1 MLFRIIRFV
10 SCLRVLGMYRII
22 SQFVAVAALCVA
34 LQTSSASFAAE
45 PAHAEVHADAV
56 DAHGEGGGGHA
67 HESGLP
73 MTWSKD
79 LALFS
84 LITFAVYLVVL
95 RVGAWGPLQAGLS
108 ERERGI
114 QQNIADAEA
123 SRVKAEALL
132 KDHELKLA
140 KVQEEV
146 RDILAEARRDAEH
159 TKQEII
165 TTAQKEADASKQRAI
180 AEIER
185 SRDQALTELF
195 DFVSTNVVNA
205 TENVIGRSLSGEDHD
220 RLVKDAL
227 SQINVRRN

>member
-1 MLFRIIRFV
+1 MFRII
-10 SCLRVLGMYRII
+10 SK
-22 SQFVAVAALCVA
+22 FVAVAVVCVA
-34 LQTSSASFAAE
+34 LHGSQVSFAVD
-45 PAHAEVHADAV
+45 PVHADPVHGDATHAPAGA
-56 DAHGEGGGGHA
+56 AHGAEGGAAHGH
-67 HESGLP
+67 EGGLP
-73 MTWSKD
+73 MKWSQD

-84 LITFAVYLVVL
+84 LVTFAVYLLVL
-95 RVGAWGPLQAGLS
+95 RLGAWGPLQAGLS

-123 SRVKAEALL
+123 SRLKAEALL

-165 TTAQKEADASKQRAI
+165 TTAHKEADASKQRAI
-180 AEIER
+180 ADIER

-205 TENVIGRSLSGEDHD
+205 TENVIGRSLSGDDHD

>member
-1 MLFRIIRFV
+1 MFRLISRI
-10 SCLRVLGMYRII
+10 CLIGVVCFALQ
-22 SQFVAVAALCVA
+22 SSVAVYAAGDGHGEA
-34 LQTSSASFAAE
+34 DHGAA
-45 PAHAEVHADAV
+45 
-56 DAHGEGGGGHA
+56 GEGGHDG
-67 HESGLP
+67 GLP
-73 MTWSKD
+73 MNWSKD

-84 LITFAVYLVVL
+84 LVTFAVYVAVL
-95 RVGAWGPLQAGLS
+95 RFGAWAPLQAGLN

-114 QQNIADAEA
+114 RQNIADAE
-123 SRVKAEALL
+123 SCRLKSEAML
-132 KDHELKLA
+132 KEHGLKLD

-165 TTAQKEADASKQRAI
+165 ATAQKEAEATKNRAI

-205 TENVIGRSLSGEDHD
+205 TEQVIGRSLSGSDQH

-227 SQINVRRN
+227 AQINVRRN

>member
-1 MLFRIIRFV
+1 MFRLIAQLFV
-10 SCLRVLGMYRII
+10 
-22 SQFVAVAALCVA
+22 VALVCVA
-34 LQTSSASFAAE
+34 IQFPAAAYAAGDE
-45 PAHAEVHADAV
+45 HVEAHVEGG
-56 DAHGEGGGGHA
+56 HGEGGHDA
-67 HESGLP
+67 GLP
-73 MTWSKD
+73 MNWSED

-84 LITFAVYLVVL
+84 LITFAVYLAVL
-95 RVGAWGPLQAGLS
+95 RVGAWGPLQAGLN

-114 QQNIADAEA
+114 RQNIADAES
-123 SRVKAEALL
+123 SRLKSAALL

-140 KVQEEV
+140 EVQEEV

-159 TKQEII
+159 TKQEIVAV
-165 TTAQKEADASKQRAI
+165 AQKEADATKHRAI

-205 TENVIGRSLSGEDHD
+205 TEQVIGRSLSGADHD

-227 SQINVRRN
+227 AQLNVRRN